1 MRHFRQLQEVELPES
16 WVAVGTFD
24 GVHIGHRGILERMS
38 REAHE
43 RGLPAV
49 VVTFFPHPVVV
60 LRGLEGPYYLTLPD
74 ERARYLGEA
83 GIDVVVTLE
92 FTREMA
98 AWSARHF
105 VQLLRAHLGMSEL
118 WAGPDFALGH
128 NREGDLP
135 ALTLLGEELGYR
147 VRVVPPFQHRGVVV
161 SSSRVRALLMEGEVT
176 EAAAL
181 LGRPYAISGPVAHGD
196 SRGHTLGFPTANIDF
211 WPQKIVPANG
221 VYACRA
227 WLQGQRYDAVTNV
240 GVRPTF
246 GTLPPLPRI
255 EAYLLDFRREI
266 YGQTLEVEF
275 IRRLRGEQRFES
287 VEALVGQIHRD
298 IQITREVLQHES

>member
-1 MRHFRQLQEVELPES
+1 MRHFRQLQEVELSES

-24 GVHIGHRGILERMS
+24 GVHIGHRGILEQMA
-38 REAHE
+38 REAHD

-60 LRGLEGPYYLTLPD
+60 LRGLQGPHYLTLPD

-83 GIDVVVTLE
+83 GIDGVVTLE
-92 FTREMA
+92 FNQEMA
-98 AWSARHF
+98 TWSARHF
-105 VQLLRAHLGMSEL
+105 VQLLRAHLGMSQL

-128 NREGDLP
+128 NREGDIP
-135 ALTLLGEELGYR
+135 TLTLLGEELGYQ

-161 SSSRVRALLMEGEVT
+161 SSSRVRALLAEGEVT
-176 EAAAL
+176 EAAAM
-181 LGRPYAISGPVAHGD
+181 LGRPYSVSGPVVHGD

-211 WPQKIVPANG
+211 WPQKIVPAHG
-221 VYACRA
+221 VYACRV
-227 WLQGQRYDAVTNV
+227 WLQGNRYDAVTNV

-246 GTLPPLPRI
+246 GTLPPLPRM
-255 EAYLLDFRREI
+255 ETYLLDFQREV

-275 IRRLRGEQRFES
+275 IKRLRGEQRFES
-287 VEALVGQIHRD
+287 VETLIAQIHRD
-298 IQITREVLQHES
+298 IQITREVLQHEP